1 MDRKARTEKLMVL
14 GVDGLDPRLTR
25 KYVDAGLLPN
35 FKKLTEGM
43 CKIYTYLFWS
53 QKTDKSRYDDCTT
66 ARKNG

>member
-35 FKKLTEGM
+35 F
-43 CKIYTYLFWS
+43 
-53 QKTDKSRYDDCTT
+53 
-66 ARKNG
+66 